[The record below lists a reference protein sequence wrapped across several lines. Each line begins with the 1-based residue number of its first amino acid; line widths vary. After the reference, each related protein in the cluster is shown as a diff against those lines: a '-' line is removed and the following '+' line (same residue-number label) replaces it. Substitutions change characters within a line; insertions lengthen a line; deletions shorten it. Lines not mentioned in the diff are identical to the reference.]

1 MAEGRFDEALHILK
15 NGAKTNK
22 KQLPPDDELMEM
34 LKAISADV
42 RSFSL
47 SLVQENF
54 KISACLCTK
63 SSSQFRNM
71 RETLRRAEKAI
82 IVELNNYIYTLQT
95 FTVGLP

>member
-42 RSFSL
+42 SSFNL
-47 SLVQENF
+47 FLLQTNF
-54 KISACLCTK
+54 NLNACLCTII
-63 SSSQFRNM
+63 SSQFRNM
-71 RETLRRAEKAI
+71 RKSLKRAEKATT
-82 IVELNNYIYTLQT
+82 LKFNN
-95 FTVGLP
+95 

>member
-42 RSFSL
+42 SSFNLFLLQTNSNL
-47 SLVQENF
+47 N
-54 KISACLCTK
+54 ACLC
-63 SSSQFRNM
+63 SIISSQFRNM
-71 RETLRRAEKAI
+71 RKSLKRVEKATT
-82 IVELNNYIYTLQT
+82 LNFNN
-95 FTVGLP
+95 

>member
-42 RSFSL
+42 SSFNL
-47 SLVQENF
+47 FLLQTNLNLN
-54 KISACLCTK
+54 ACLCTII
-63 SSSQFRNM
+63 SSQFRNM
-71 RETLRRAEKAI
+71 RKSLKRAEKATT
-82 IVELNNYIYTLQT
+82 LKFNN
-95 FTVGLP
+95 

>member
-42 RSFSL
+42 SSFNL
-47 SLVQENF
+47 YFYF
-54 KISACLCTK
+54 KQILT
-63 SSSQFRNM
+63 
-71 RETLRRAEKAI
+71 
-82 IVELNNYIYTLQT
+82 
-95 FTVGLP
+95 

>member
-42 RSFSL
+42 SSFNL
-47 SLVQENF
+47 FLLQTNF
-54 KISACLCTK
+54 NLNACLC
-63 SSSQFRNM
+63 SIISSQFRNM
-71 RETLRRAEKAI
+71 RKSLKRVEKATS
-82 IVELNNYIYTLQT
+82 LNFNN
-95 FTVGLP
+95 